1 MAVEGTGHEIRRPE
15 GDMVTESVNAAET
28 QQTARIAAED
38 RVPTTD
44 TDSTAV
50 HAPRSGSDT
59 AASPV
64 AASAGPLTPTAH
76 ASRRRSRLH
85 SSWQFIAFAL
95 VFLLGGAAFIAIT
108 PPGLNPDE
116 PTHVYR
122 AWQVAHGGLVS
133 EVADGQPGSSE
144 GSIGGMIPAGW
155 PELFEGAHFRS
166 GFLDSPDF
174 RDLDW
179 SELASIKPGD
189 HLRFLDFT
197 NTAQYAPVAYVPQ
210 AAAIWVGEGLD
221 LGVLATLEL
230 GRAFGLVVVAGLL
243 LLAARLTP
251 VGRLAF
257 FAVGLFPSV
266 ISQAGAFSADGVT
279 IGLCVLATA
288 LVLRWGLR
296 EGAPG
301 WWRWCLLGLLFVGI
315 ALVKPTYAP
324 LAVIAAVI
332 PALNP
337 AARKLKPLLSAA
349 AVIVVAAVSTLGW
362 LSVTSFIT
370 KGVNPLN
377 DPAEQKAWVIAHPLA
392 FLKAAFR
399 SLVLDYPTGLTDQ
412 KGELWRGLFGSF
424 SWLRTPL
431 PILFVVLLVVVVV
444 VALLTVEPHERTAVL
459 RLRRSVL
466 WRIAMGAGAVF
477 VVGAVCLALYIYY
490 TPTHGMVLQGVQG
503 RYFLPVLPAVVL
515 LFLGGRLVSTR
526 GIRTFVFVGAA
537 VASVAGL
544 AVLDLHFY
552 NSFLPYWG

>member
-1 MAVEGTGHEIRRPE
+1 M
-15 GDMVTESVNAAET
+15 TEPVDTTTRS
-28 QQTARIAAED
+28 QTDAED
-38 RVPTTD
+38 VPTAPLSPTSAVDRSARAEGSRPRVP
-44 TDSTAV
+44 
-50 HAPRSGSDT
+50 
-59 AASPV
+59 
-64 AASAGPLTPTAH
+64 
-76 ASRRRSRLH
+76 RSRSWLATW
-85 SSWQFIAFAL
+85 WQFVAFGL

-133 EVADGQPGSSE
+133 EVSSGQPGSSK
-144 GSIGGMIPAGW
+144 GSIGGMVPAGW
-155 PELFEGAHFRS
+155 PALFEGAHFRS
-166 GFLDSPDF
+166 GFLDDPDF

-179 SELASIKPGD
+179 SQLASIKPGD

-210 AAAIWVGEGLD
+210 VVAIWVGQGLD

-288 LVLRWGLR
+288 VVLRWALR
-296 EGAPG
+296 DGAPG
-301 WWRWCLLGLLFVGI
+301 WWRWCLLAVLFVGI

-332 PALNP
+332 PVLNP
-337 AARKLKPLLSAA
+337 AARRIRPLLSAV
-349 AVIVVAAVSTLGW
+349 AVVVVAAVSTLGW

-377 DPAEQKAWVIAHPLA
+377 DPAEQKAWVIAHPVA

-431 PILFVVLLVVVVV
+431 PVLFVVLLVVIVV
-444 VALLTVEPHERTAVL
+444 VALLTVEPHERTAVA
-459 RLRRSVL
+459 RLRGSVL
-466 WRIAMGAGAVF
+466 WRVALGAGAVF
-477 VVGAVCLALYIYY
+477 VVGAVSLALYIYY

-515 LFLGGRLVSTR
+515 LFLGGRLLSTR

-537 VASVAGL
+537 VATVAGL